1 MILEEFPKST
11 VDVYVCVLE
20 AAGGELPA
28 AVCAASLALAD
39 AGIAMRDLV
48 AACSVVRPGPPKPQH
63 PHAMLSEA
71 AYYETRDNV
80 LLSSVLFNTQQALD
94 TLIKLLEEL

>member
-1 MILEEFPKST
+1 MCTLQTPQEKEYSALLLTALESAVLLEEFPKST

-28 AVCAASLALAD
+28 AICSASLALAD

-48 AACSVVRPGPPKPQH
+48 AACAVVRSSH
-63 PHAMLSEA
+63 
-71 AYYETRDNV
+71 
-80 LLSSVLFNTQQALD
+80 LLSIPF
-94 TLIKLLEEL
+94 I

>member
-48 AACSVVRPGPPKPQH
+48 AACSVVRADPPPSH
-63 PHAMLSEA
+63 TATSPCHAICGS
-71 AYYETRDNV
+71 
-80 LLSSVLFNTQQALD
+80 F
-94 TLIKLLEEL
+94 K